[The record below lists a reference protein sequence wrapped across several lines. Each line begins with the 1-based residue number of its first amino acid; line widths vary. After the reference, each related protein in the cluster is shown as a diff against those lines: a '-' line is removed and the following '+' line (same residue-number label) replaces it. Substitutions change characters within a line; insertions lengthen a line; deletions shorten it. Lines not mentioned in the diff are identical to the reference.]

1 MKDIFRVWLT
11 IHVSFYVISIIIGD
25 GSLIVFAGSLDWFAV
40 GMTAAWIDR
49 VSGST

>member
-11 IHVSFYVISIIIGD
+11 IHISFYIISILIGD

-40 GMTAAWIDR
+40 MTTVLWIDK
-49 VSGST
+49 VSGTS